1 MRLNINIDDDL
12 IQRVDDFAKENFINR
27 TSAICILLSNALRSN
42 DIQSSIIKMG
52 QMQDMLNELQLDELQ
67 KENSSILEDSFESE
81 E

>member
-12 IQRVDDFAKENFINR
+12 IKRVDDFAKENFINR

-52 QMQDMLNELQLDELQ
+52 QMQDMLNELQ
-67 KENSSILEDSFESE
+67 KEDSSILEDSSDSE

>member
-12 IQRVDDFAKENFINR
+12 IKRVDDFAKENFINR